1 MDVSGLEAIDHF
13 PIISAV
19 MGILVALLLKG
30 SGIGRHRET
39 ALSALLAEP
48 CFQLS
53 SLEFLLGG
61 GGGTSSSM
69 MQEGAS
75 EDTKGS
81 DGLPVFSLAN
91 CESSSS
97 RNAIA
102 RQLVQL
108 VQSRQPPPVTF
119 DEDHVCTICYAQG
132 NSVRFVP
139 CGHHVCILTH
149 LANSKECF
157 FCKAVVEKLD
167 PCRT

>member
-1 MDVSGLEAIDHF
+1 
-13 PIISAV
+13 
-19 MGILVALLLKG
+19 
-30 SGIGRHRET
+30 
-39 ALSALLAEP
+39 
-48 CFQLS
+48 
-53 SLEFLLGG
+53 
-61 GGGTSSSM
+61 M

-91 CESSSS
+91 YSEVKEEEVEQ
-97 RNAIA
+97 A

-139 CGHHVCILTH
+139 CGHQSCRVCILTH